1 MGELFVSL
9 VAWMPACAELI
20 IRIVNGL
27 GETQEMH
34 ILKAAA
40 VYAIPHIIG
49 CQVIAVA

>member
-9 VAWMPACAELI
+9 VAWMPACAKLI
-20 IRIVNGL
+20 IRIVHSL

-34 ILKAAA
+34 ILKTAA

-49 CQVIAVA
+49 C